1 MEKLLD
7 LLKLFLEK
15 HLIPAVVSAAI
26 ALLITAYTPQE
37 TMLYMHLGQSLYI
50 LFLFCLTFAVVKFI
64 IWMTKVIIK
73 KINEAIDNKQ
83 EKENELEKLWD
94 IIDDLS
100 ISEKRM
106 ITQFLNTKNTTVR
119 GNGQHWRSSYLYIS
133 SELEFLIDSTSVPR
147 MDDVKNT
154 ENNAQQKYGYNV
166 DLYPDIMYKLK
177 EHYYNLLRYSYKKY
191 GRISHFKMEEET
203 NG

>member
-73 KINEAIDNKQ
+73 K
-83 EKENELEKLWD
+83 
-94 IIDDLS
+94 
-100 ISEKRM
+100 
-106 ITQFLNTKNTTVR
+106 
-119 GNGQHWRSSYLYIS
+119 
-133 SELEFLIDSTSVPR
+133 
-147 MDDVKNT
+147 
-154 ENNAQQKYGYNV
+154 
-166 DLYPDIMYKLK
+166 
-177 EHYYNLLRYSYKKY
+177 
-191 GRISHFKMEEET
+191 
-203 NG
+203 

>member
-15 HLIPAVVSAAI
+15 HLIPAAVSAAI

-37 TMLYMHLGQSLYI
+37 TMLYMRLGQSLYI

-73 KINEAIDNKQ
+73 KINKAIDNKQ
-83 EKENELEKLWD
+83 EKENELEILWD

-106 ITQFLNTKNTTVR
+106 ITQFLNTKNTPVR
-119 GNGQHWRSSYLYIS
+119 GNGQPWRNSYLYIS

-154 ENNAQQKYGYNV
+154 ENNAQQKYGY
-166 DLYPDIMYKLK
+166 P
-177 EHYYNLLRYSYKKY
+177 
-191 GRISHFKMEEET
+191 T
-203 NG
+203 NNSTAFMQIVWNC

>member
-15 HLIPAVVSAAI
+15 HLIPAAVSAAI

-37 TMLYMHLGQSLYI
+37 TMLYMRLGQSLYI

-73 KINEAIDNKQ
+73 KINKAIDNKQ
-83 EKENELEKLWD
+83 EKENELEILWD

-106 ITQFLNTKNTTVR
+106 ITQFLNTKNTPVR
-119 GNGQHWRSSYLYIS
+119 GNGQPWRNSYLYIS

-177 EHYYNLLRYSYKKY
+177 ENYYKLLRYSYKKY

>member
-15 HLIPAVVSAAI
+15 HLIPAAVSAAI

-37 TMLYMHLGQSLYI
+37 TMLYMRLGQSLYI

-73 KINEAIDNKQ
+73 KINETINNKQ
-83 EKENELEKLWD
+83 EKENELEILWD
-94 IIDDLS
+94 IIDGLS

-106 ITQFLNTKNTTVR
+106 IMQFLNTKNTPVR
-119 GNGQHWRSSYLYIS
+119 ENWIPLEIYYSRIPSKF
-133 SELEFLIDSTSVPR
+133 ELLVDSTSVPR
-147 MDDVKNT
+147 MDDIKNI
-154 ENNAQQKYGYNV
+154 ENNAQQEYGYNA
-166 DLYPDIMYKLK
+166 DLCPDRMYKLK
-177 EHYYNLLRYSYKKY
+177 EHYYNLLRYSQKKY

>member
-15 HLIPAVVSAAI
+15 HLIPAAVSAAI

-37 TMLYMHLGQSLYI
+37 TMLYMRLGQSLYI

-73 KINEAIDNKQ
+73 KINKAIDNKQ
-83 EKENELEKLWD
+83 EKENELEILWD

-106 ITQFLNTKNTTVR
+106 ITQFL
-119 GNGQHWRSSYLYIS
+119 
-133 SELEFLIDSTSVPR
+133 
-147 MDDVKNT
+147 
-154 ENNAQQKYGYNV
+154 
-166 DLYPDIMYKLK
+166 
-177 EHYYNLLRYSYKKY
+177 
-191 GRISHFKMEEET
+191 
-203 NG
+203 